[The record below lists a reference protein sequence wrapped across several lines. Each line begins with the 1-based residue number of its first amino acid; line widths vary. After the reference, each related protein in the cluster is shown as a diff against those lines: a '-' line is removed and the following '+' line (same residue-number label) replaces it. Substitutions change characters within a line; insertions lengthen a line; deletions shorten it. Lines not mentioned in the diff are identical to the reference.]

1 MQIQHVSSLLQGE
14 ASVRNW
20 IVQNIPL
27 SVSMV
32 GYDLFLKIGNDLV
45 AGGQPEVAVR
55 FSELP
60 HSETSIRGHIEAMAQ
75 AGLLEVMSSDAVD
88 ALRVKPSERFVELLK
103 QFQSTFE
110 RQFIPRKELRDQQ
123 LLVVTPDARQRF
135 LVETLYDHFYDIG
148 WLYLH
153 NFGSTCFLMSSLV
166 CRVAQGYGFNARVES
181 CHVAIKGNNVNYNL
195 GSPGY
200 AKPGQIEGHAVCII
214 DDALLVDFGLGVVR
228 RNYRRDFYWGLAL
241 PLEQRDEV
249 MAHMTLPQGDSITWK
264 NDWQTPDG
272 PAEFAK
278 YAPMVETLFQ
288 QFAARFG

>member
-1 MQIQHVSSLLQGE
+1 MQIQHVSTLLQGE

-45 AGGQPEVAVR
+45 AGGQPEVAVA
-55 FSELP
+55 FADLP
-60 HSETSIRGHIEAMAQ
+60 HSEEAIRGHVEAMSK
-75 AGLLEVMSSDAVD
+75 AGLLEIMSCDAADAV
-88 ALRVKPSERFVELLK
+88 RVKPTAMFVELLK
-103 QFQSTFE
+103 QFQATFE
-110 RQFIPRKELRDQQ
+110 REFIPRKEMRDQQ
-123 LLVVTPDARQRF
+123 LLVATQDMRLRH
-135 LVETLYDHFYDIG
+135 LVETIYDHFYDIG

-153 NFGSTCFLMSSLV
+153 NFGSTCFLMASLV
-166 CRVAQGYGFNARVES
+166 CRVAQAYGFKARVES
-181 CHVAIKGNNVNYNL
+181 CHVNVKGQNINYNL

-214 DDALLVDFGLGVVR
+214 DDVLLVDFGLGGAR
-228 RNYRRDFYWGLAL
+228 RTYRRDFYWGIAL
-241 PLEQRDEV
+241 PYEQREEV

-278 YAPMVETLFQ
+278 YAPMLETLFQ
-288 QFAARFG
+288 QFVARFG